1 MRPGGVMLAPG
12 RGIFADP
19 LPGAL
24 LERAGSAEP
33 DKVLVVS
40 ADRFGLK
47 TVTDGLDHADLIGSI
62 PSRSKSN

>member
-1 MRPGGVMLAPG
+1 MLAPG
-12 RGIFADP
+12 RRVFADP

-24 LERAGSAEP
+24 LERSRSAEP
-33 DKVLVVS
+33 NQTVVIS

-62 PSRSKSN
+62 PGRSKSN

>member
-1 MRPGGVMLAPG
+1 MLAPR
-12 RGIFADP
+12 RGVFADP

-24 LERAGSAEP
+24 LESARSTEP
-33 DKVLVVS
+33 GKMLVIS

-62 PSRSKSN
+62 PGRSKSI